1 MKNIKVSSEI
11 IENRDQ
17 LTERE
22 KANLAAAILSLQ
34 ATLPSFHAD
43 AHFIIQW
50 DAKDRESSYLEVA
63 GAKVNQMCKRSMYVR
78 ELSGGLVWNRHY
90 SADCKNKNAGT
101 TVPIYKLGISKVS
114 KLGKLKC
121 VTWSSQDAG

>member
-1 MKNIKVSSEI
+1 MRNIKVSSEI

-22 KANLAAAILSLQ
+22 KANLAAAILNLQ
-34 ATLPSFHAD
+34 ATLPSLHAD
-43 AHFIIQW
+43 AQFIIQW

-63 GAKVNQMCKRSMYVR
+63 GVKVNQTCKRSMYVR
-78 ELSGGLVWNRHY
+78 ELSGRPIWDRHY
-90 SADCKNKNAGT
+90 SAGCRHKNAGT
-101 TVPIYKLGISKVS
+101 TVSIYKLGISKVS

-121 VTWSSQDAG
+121 ATWSKRKID